1 MPNRKAKDNKRKKR
15 LLNDRL
21 RKEGRTRKQNKKY
34 MMKSALNDYHVEF
47 EGTLDERYEKMHK
60 DIARIKRKLKRKEE
74 VKYD

>member
-1 MPNRKAKDNKRKKR
+1 MPNSKAKDNKRKKR